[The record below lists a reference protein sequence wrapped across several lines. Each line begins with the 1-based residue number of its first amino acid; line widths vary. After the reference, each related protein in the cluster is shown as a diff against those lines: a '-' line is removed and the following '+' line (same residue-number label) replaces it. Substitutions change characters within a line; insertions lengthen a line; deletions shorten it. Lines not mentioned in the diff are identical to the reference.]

1 MIPFNGRRISQV
13 NNPYDRRNY
22 LPNINRFSYQG
33 EEQAQQDQR
42 LPVTQPGAGD
52 RFGQDVKLPTYQMPR
67 NAPPPDFMG
76 DFTKANA
83 NRPNRLAY
91 QQAVQEGSPEIP
103 HSKMQRL
110 GAALAGAGV
119 SWGTGDMRQGQA
131 LAESIFD
138 KPQARADY
146 EYERKVKNLASLAQ
160 FEDSDKA
167 NEIRALEQRQQD
179 YWKKLEA
186 ERAERGEDRADKDQ
200 VRAERFTDIQIKN
213 IESEIKNRGWDIVE
227 GEDGWTYRVDRETQT
242 KVPIIKTS
250 ASRDEKF
257 SELQR
262 ELQEKDK
269 WEARGDY
276 RRIAGQKEV
285 ARIGA
290 DSRESIAAA
299 NNEAR
304 LAAIRARNEATIA
317 KAAASVKPGDVNGGV
332 WSEVAEAWSADPE
345 LKGYA
350 MDDLLESIKTGAGP
364 DIITAKKD
372 VPYKESYGGYMK
384 EGDDAKTIAAKN
396 KLRQLLAKAYA
407 KRGVQVP
414 NAPAAP
420 AGSGK
425 GGNDKDPL
433 GIR

>member
-22 LPNINRFSYQG
+22 LPNLDRFRYQG

-42 LPVTQPGAGD
+42 LPISQPGANE
-52 RFGQDVKLPTYQMPR
+52 RFGQNVQLPTYQMPR

-103 HSKMQRL
+103 KSRMQRL

-186 ERAERGEDRADKDQ
+186 ERAERGEDRADLDQ
-200 VRAERFTDIQIKN
+200 KRAERFTDIQIKN
-213 IESEIKNRGWDIVE
+213 IESEMENRGWHITE
-227 GEDGWTYRVDRETQT
+227 GDDGWTYRVNNDGVRI
-242 KVPIIKTS
+242 PLIKSS

-257 SELQR
+257 AELQR
-262 ELQEKDK
+262 ELGERDK
-269 WEARGDY
+269 WEAKGDY
-276 RRIAGQKEV
+276 RRIEGQKEV
-285 ARIGA
+285 AKIGTE
-290 DSRESIAAA
+290 SRERTNAAD
-299 NNEAR
+299 NEAR
-304 LAAIRARNEATIA
+304 LAAIRARNEATMA
-317 KAAASVKPGDVNGGV
+317 RTAASLKPGDVNGGV
-332 WSEVAEAWSADPE
+332 WTEVAEAWSADPE

-350 MDDLLESIKTGAGP
+350 MDDLLESIKTGSGP

-372 VPYKESYGGYMK
+372 VPYKESYGGYVK

-414 NAPAAP
+414 NTPAAP
-420 AGSGK
+420 AGK
-425 GGNDKDPL
+425 GGDKDPL